1 MNHRIF
7 FHIDVNS
14 AYLSWEAAYRL
25 LNGETLDIRTIPSI
39 VGGDPVQRRGI
50 VLAKSLPAK
59 QFGIRTGES
68 VREALQKCPSL
79 YIATPNH
86 TLYARCSKAL
96 QEILQDYSP
105 EIQPFSIDESFM
117 DMTHCVDP
125 VGTAYE
131 IKDRVKKELG
141 FTVNIGISTNKLLAK
156 VASDFR
162 KPDRVHTLF
171 PSEIATKMW
180 PMPIRELYMVGP
192 ASEPK
197 FREMGIHLIG
207 DIARSDPQM
216 LLAKFKSY
224 GILIHQFANGIEN
237 SEIQHTTEYDAKGIG
252 NSTTLPRDIDD
263 EATLRMYLLSLCEM
277 VCMRLRAI
285 DKMAYVIHVHC
296 KDTSFKVRS
305 HQRKLLSPLDS
316 TNQIYEIACQLFFT
330 LWTGY
335 PLRHLGV
342 RVTDFVD
349 NDQFS
354 VDLFQMEKIEKERKL
369 DATVDKLRERF
380 GDSIIQRAVFLH
392 EDIAPM
398 TGGVG
403 EDKEKLKLSSD
414 L

>member
-1 MNHRIF
+1 MNTIY

-14 AYLSWEAAYRL
+14 AYLSWEAAFRL
-25 LNGETLDIRTIPSI
+25 LNGDALDIRTIPAI
-39 VGGDPVQRRGI
+39 IGGDPVKRRGI

-86 TLYARCSKAL
+86 TLYARCSRAL
-96 QEILQDYSP
+96 QELLQEYSP

-117 DMTHCVDP
+117 DMSHSQDVIA
-125 VGTAYE
+125 TAYE

-156 VASDFR
+156 IASDFR

-180 PMPIRELYMVGP
+180 PLPIRDLFMVGP
-192 ASEPK
+192 ASEVSLK
-197 FREMGIHLIG
+197 EMGLRLIG
-207 DIARSDPQM
+207 DLAKSDPS
-216 LLAKFKSY
+216 LLRAKFKSY
-224 GILIHQFANGIEN
+224 GILIHQFANGIEQ
-237 SEIQHTTEYDAKGIG
+237 SGISHTTEFDAKGIG
-252 NSTTLPRDIDD
+252 NSTTLPRDLAD
-263 EATLRMYLLSLCEM
+263 ENTLKMYLLSLCEM

-285 DKMAYVIHVHC
+285 DKMAYVIQVHC
-296 KDTSFKVRS
+296 KDTHFRVRS

-316 TNQIYEIACQLFFT
+316 TNQIYEIVCQLFFT

-335 PLRHLGV
+335 PIRHLGM
-342 RVTDFVD
+342 RVTDLVD
-349 NDQFS
+349 NDQFM
-354 VDLFQMEKIEKERKL
+354 VDLFQIDQVEKARKL

-380 GDSIIQRAVFLH
+380 GDTIIQRAVFLH

-398 TGGVG
+398 IGGVG
-403 EDKEKLKLSSD
+403 EDREKLKLSSE